1 LFKDKLLKIIPQE
14 LLDEACDKIQI
25 KLGTV
30 SREEFDVK
38 CKLLDK
44 IEKQLNT
51 IEYTL
56 AEIKSKRT

>member
-1 LFKDKLLKIIPQE
+1 LKDKLLEIVPQE
-14 LLDEACDKIQI
+14 LLDEACNKIQS

-30 SREEFDVK
+30 SREEFDLK

-44 IEKQLNT
+44 IDKQLNI

-56 AEIKSKRT
+56 AEIKSKQS